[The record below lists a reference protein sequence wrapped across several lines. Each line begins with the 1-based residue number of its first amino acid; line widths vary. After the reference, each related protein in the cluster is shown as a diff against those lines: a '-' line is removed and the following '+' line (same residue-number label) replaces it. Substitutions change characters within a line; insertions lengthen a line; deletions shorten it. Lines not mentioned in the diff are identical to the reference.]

1 MTIQANSR
9 RVKKSFTL
17 APDVLAFVVETRRKR
32 KTGSDSEALN
42 LLLKEQMM
50 EAKLREIDAAIKEYY
65 DTASDAELLESA
77 EWAEM
82 AGPAVLLSSEPH
94 EDGK

>member
-1 MTIQANSR
+1 MTMQATSR

-42 LLLKEQMM
+42 LLLQEQML
-50 EAKLREIDAAIKEYY
+50 EAKLREMDAAVKEYY
-65 DTASDAELLESA
+65 DNASDEELQEQK
-77 EWAEM
+77 EWAQGTARNMFLGIPE
-82 AGPAVLLSSEPH
+82 
-94 EDGK
+94 

>member
-1 MTIQANSR
+1 MTTQAKNR

-42 LLLKEQMM
+42 LLLKEQML
-50 EAKLREIDAAIKEYY
+50 EAKRREMDAAFKEYY
-65 DTASDAELLESA
+65 DTASDEELFESA
-77 EWAEM
+77 EWAGM
-82 AGPAVLLSSEPH
+82 AGPAVLLSSEPQG
-94 EDGK
+94 DKQ